1 MHVAAEPRS
10 QVQSLL
16 MAVVITLM
24 VRPRL
29 ALSVVLSA
37 ASLCRVKLMLINGNS
52 TITAA
57 LNSLISTVYVQ
68 SLFSAVIFLYRGA
81 K

>member
-1 MHVAAEPRS
+1 MHVALVAAEPRS
-10 QVQSLL
+10 KVQSLL

-29 ALSVVLSA
+29 ALPVVLSA
-37 ASLCRVKLMLINGNS
+37 ASLCRVKLMLS
-52 TITAA
+52 
-57 LNSLISTVYVQ
+57 
-68 SLFSAVIFLYRGA
+68 

>member
-16 MAVVITLM
+16 MLVVITLM

-37 ASLCRVKLMLINGNS
+37 ASLCRVKLMLI
-52 TITAA
+52 
-57 LNSLISTVYVQ
+57 
-68 SLFSAVIFLYRGA
+68 